1 MVFFNNMPIILD
13 MKKIKQIFISIMP
26 GIFLIGYN
34 IGTGSLTA
42 MSKAGANYGTGM
54 LWAVL
59 LSCLITWYLIN
70 FFSRYTMATG
80 ITAMEGYRRHIH
92 PVYSWILWGALSAI
106 ILSALMA
113 MVGLL
118 ADVIVVWCKEMFEFD
133 FNRKVAGIEFEVFLR
148 RVAGI
153 GIAATVYVLIFIGN
167 TKRFET
173 MLSIMVALMGVA
185 FIGSAI
191 WFFPGI
197 KTVLNGFIPRM
208 PAVAEG
214 SDNSAMSILAA
225 MVGTTVSVFAFL
237 IRSGQ
242 VKEHGWTMDD
252 WKTQKRDALV
262 SASMM
267 FILSAAVMLT
277 ATSTLFMEGQKM
289 NHIKEMIP
297 MLKPLFGPL
306 ALFVFVIG
314 IMAAGTS
321 SHLPNMMVIPWLA
334 DDLKGRKRNTRTA
347 YKRVVL
353 GLLTIVSIFGVFMD
367 RPVFLLLLSQ
377 VGISVVMPMAL
388 LGLMYLSGR
397 HIEQKEYRPKP
408 VEWVML
414 SLISCFSLFISYKG
428 ISGLVA
434 DIQGVFK

>member
-1 MVFFNNMPIILD
+1 MIKN
-13 MKKIKQIFISIMP
+13 IKQFFISLLP

-42 MSKAGANYGTGM
+42 MSKAGANYGCQL

-70 FFSRYTMATG
+70 FFSRFTMVTG
-80 ITAMEGYRRHIH
+80 MTAMEGYRKHIH
-92 PVYSWILWGALSAI
+92 PAFAWILWGALSII

-113 MVGLL
+113 MIGLL
-118 ADVIVVWCKEMFEFD
+118 TDVLLVWFKEAWD
-133 FNRKVAGIEFEVFLR
+133 LDLDR
-148 RVAGI
+148 RIAGI
-153 GIAATVYVLIFIGN
+153 GLAVFVYVLILIGN
-167 TKRFET
+167 TKRFEV
-173 MLSIMVALMGVA
+173 MLSIMVALMGIA

-197 KTVLNGFIPRM
+197 KTVLNGFIPKM
-208 PAVAEG
+208 PAVAQG
-214 SDNSAMSILAA
+214 SDNSAMSILAG

-242 VKEHGWTMDD
+242 VKDHGWTMDD
-252 WKTQKRDALV
+252 WKIQKRDAMV
-262 SASMM
+262 SATMM

-277 ATSTLFMEGQKM
+277 ATSTLHMSGHKM

-306 ALFVFVIG
+306 ALFVFAVG

-321 SHLPNMMVIPWLA
+321 SHLPNMMVIPWLT
-334 DDLKGRKRNTRTA
+334 DDLKGRSRNTTNG
-347 YKRVVL
+347 YKRLIL
-353 GLLTIVSIFGVFMD
+353 GLLTVISIFGVFIA

-377 VGISVVMPMAL
+377 VGISIVMPMAL
-388 LGLMYLSGR
+388 LGLMYLSAR
-397 HIEQKEYRPKP
+397 HIKQIEYRPKP
-408 VEWVML
+408 IEWVFL
-414 SLISCFSLFISYKG
+414 SLISCFSLFMSFQG
-428 ISGLVA
+428 IRGLIE
-434 DIQGVFK
+434 DICS

>member
-1 MVFFNNMPIILD
+1 MKNNSL
-13 MKKIKQIFISIMP
+13 KHKSSLKNVLASLLP

-42 MSKAGANYGTGM
+42 MSKAGANYGTDL

-70 FFSRYTMATG
+70 FFSRFTMSTG
-80 ITAMEGYRRHIH
+80 LTAMEGYRKHIH
-92 PVYSWILWGALSAI
+92 PAFAWILWGGLSII

-113 MVGLL
+113 MIGLL
-118 ADVIVVWCKEMFEFD
+118 TDVLIVWFQEVWELELD
-133 FNRKVAGIEFEVFLR
+133 R

-153 GIAATVYVLIFIGN
+153 ALAIFVYGLILIGN
-167 TKRFET
+167 TKRFEA
-173 MLSIMVALMGVA
+173 MLSIMVALMGLA

-191 WFFPGI
+191 RFFPGI

-214 SDNSAMSILAA
+214 SDNSSMSILAS

-242 VKEHGWTMDD
+242 VKDQGWTMDD
-252 WKTQKRDALV
+252 WKIQKRDAIV
-262 SASMM
+262 SATMM
-267 FILSAAVMLT
+267 FVLSAAVMLT
-277 ATSTLFMEGQKM
+277 ATSTLHLAGHKM

-306 ALFVFVIG
+306 ALFVFAIG

-321 SHLPNMMVIPWLA
+321 SHLPNMMVIPWLT
-334 DDLKGRKRNTRTA
+334 DDLKGCPRNTRTGK
-347 YKRVVL
+347 KRVIL
-353 GLLTIVSIFGVFMD
+353 GLLTVISILGVFMS

-377 VGISVVMPMAL
+377 VGISIVMPMAL
-388 LGLMYLSGR
+388 LGLMYLSAR
-397 HIEQKEYRPKP
+397 HIKNKDHRPKP
-408 VEWVML
+408 IEWVAL
-414 SLISCFSLFISYKG
+414 GLISCFSLFM
-428 ISGLVA
+428 SGLAVRGLIA
-434 DIQGVFK
+434 DICSLR

>member
-1 MVFFNNMPIILD
+1 
-13 MKKIKQIFISIMP
+13 MKKMKQFLASLMP

-42 MSKAGANYGTGM
+42 MSKAGANYGTEL

-70 FFSRYTMATG
+70 FFSRFTMSTG
-80 ITAMEGYRRHIH
+80 MTAMEGYRKHIH
-92 PVYSWILWGALSAI
+92 PAFAWILWGALSII

-113 MVGLL
+113 MIGLL
-118 ADVIVVWCKEMFEFD
+118 TDVLLVWFKEVWELEL
-133 FNRKVAGIEFEVFLR
+133 NR
-148 RVAGI
+148 RVV
-153 GIAATVYVLIFIGN
+153 GIALAIFVYSLILIGN

-173 MLSIMVALMGVA
+173 MLSIMVALMGLA

-197 KTVLNGFIPRM
+197 KTTINGFIPKM
-208 PAVAEG
+208 PAIAQG
-214 SDNSAMSILAA
+214 SDNSSWSILAG

-252 WKTQKRDALV
+252 WKIQKRDAMV
-262 SASMM
+262 SATMM
-267 FILSAAVMLT
+267 FVLSAAVMLT
-277 ATSTLFMEGQKM
+277 ATSTLYEAGHKM

-306 ALFVFVIG
+306 ALFVFAVG

-321 SHLPNMMVIPWLA
+321 SHLPNMMVIPWLT
-334 DDLKGRKRNTRTA
+334 DDLKGRPRNTRTGV
-347 YKRVVL
+347 KRVVL
-353 GLLTIVSIFGVFMD
+353 GLLTVISIFGVFIS

-377 VGISVVMPMAL
+377 VGISIVMPMAL
-388 LGLMYLSGR
+388 LGLMYLSAR
-397 HIEQKEYRPKP
+397 HIKQKEHRPNAI
-408 VEWVML
+408 EWIAL
-414 SLISCFSLFISYKG
+414 GLISCFSLFMSG
-428 ISGLVA
+428 IAFLGLIE
-434 DIQGVFK
+434 DIQMIVQA

>member
-1 MVFFNNMPIILD
+1 
-13 MKKIKQIFISIMP
+13 MKKMSDLKKIFTSLLP

-42 MSKAGANYGTGM
+42 MSKAGANYGTDL

-70 FFSRYTMATG
+70 FFSKFTMATG
-80 ITAMEGYRRHIH
+80 MTAMEGYRTHIH
-92 PVYSWILWGALSAI
+92 PAFAWILWCTLSII

-113 MVGLL
+113 MIGLL
-118 ADVIVVWCKEMFEFD
+118 ADVLIVWCKEVWLLNMD
-133 FNRKVAGIEFEVFLR
+133 R
-148 RVAGI
+148 RIAGI
-153 GIAATVYVLIFIGN
+153 GLASFVYCLILIGN

-173 MLSIMVALMGVA
+173 MLSIMVAIMGVA

-197 KTVLNGFIPRM
+197 EIVLEGFIPKI
-208 PAVAEG
+208 PTVAEG
-214 SDNSAMSILAA
+214 SDNSSLSILAG

-242 VKEHGWTMDD
+242 VKDHGWTMAD
-252 WKTQKRDALV
+252 WKTQKRDAMV
-262 SASMM
+262 SAALM

-277 ATSTLFMEGQKM
+277 ATSTLYEAGHKM

-306 ALFVFVIG
+306 ALFVFATG
-314 IMAAGTS
+314 IMAAGMS
-321 SHLPNMMVIPWLA
+321 SHLPNMMVIPWLT
-334 DDLKGRKRNTRTA
+334 DDLKGRRRNTRTR

-353 GLLTIVSIFGVFMD
+353 GLLTVLSIFGVFIP
-367 RPVFLLLLSQ
+367 RPVFLLILSQ
-377 VGISVVMPMAL
+377 VGISIVMPMAL
-388 LGLMYLSGR
+388 LGLMYLSAF

-408 VEWVML
+408 IDWVLLGM
-414 SLISCFSLFISYKG
+414 ISCFSLFMSFQG
-428 ISGLVA
+428 IRGLIA
-434 DIQGVFK
+434 DISS